1 MVCVWVSAEWRV
13 TINVSE
19 WRIVV
24 NQESSVRFWGVGL
37 VAVAVALCWPLHLF
51 PIPNFIE
58 ELFVGLAV
66 LALLAGLFWSVSTIR
81 LSPWLLLWLGYGLLL
96 VLNIAWHPAAF
107 VSGKV
112 GYLGFWLCGLAAL
125 LIGSQ
130 VDWSSDKPGLLLA
143 RILFGLAVVSAIG
156 GVLRHYNLLW
166 SGLGWLIPDVPS
178 NRMIGLVGHANFFAY
193 VSLMGVF
200 ALAWLFERRC
210 IGFVWLLLSGLLL
223 LYCIAASGGRSV
235 LVAWA
240 TVLAAVLWSGRATAA
255 WRFISVIAA
264 GLFAYLLARPLMG
277 AVDDLLSAYF
287 GGESLDRSLFELA
300 GRGLDSSGRLL
311 EWRVAWRLFLDNWL
325 MGVGAGNYAGA
336 AFAKHV
342 ELGIASPPGLFLH
355 SHNSILQ
362 LLVEFGLLGCLWL
375 LVMVVMA
382 VLGLWHALRQRER
395 ILAVSILLAFAI
407 YGLFEFPLWMMP
419 FFILNLLLL
428 AVLGGRGGE
437 LKLRLGRPVGV
448 VLGLLTLVVALIY
461 IPYAERFYWSFKQY
475 LIREKVAAVEY
486 QFINAMSSDPLLEPY
501 AYFIYLA
508 NFELSPATLDFERG
522 VLERLQAYRPNHQ
535 VLIRL
540 AIVYALQGDVQRAQK
555 VIHDMRLYYGGL
567 YDQQLK
573 DEVAAI
579 ARGFPGKD
587 ISLLLK

>member
-1 MVCVWVSAEWRV
+1 MKL
-13 TINVSE
+13 
-19 WRIVV
+19 
-24 NQESSVRFWGVGL
+24 WGLGL
-37 VAVAVALCWPLHLF
+37 GAVALALCWPLHLF
-51 PIPNFIE
+51 PMPNFIE

-66 LALLAGLFWSVSTIR
+66 LALLAGLFWSAPGIC

-96 VLNIAWHPAAF
+96 ALNGAWHAAAF
-107 VSGKV
+107 VSGEV
-112 GYLGFWLCGLAAL
+112 GYLVFWLSGLAAL
-125 LIGSQ
+125 LIGGQ
-130 VDWSSDKPGLLLA
+130 VDWASDKPGLLLA
-143 RILFGLAVVSAIG
+143 RILAGLAVVSAVG

-166 SGLGWLIPDVPS
+166 SGLGWLVPDVPS

-193 VSLMGVF
+193 VSLMGIF
-200 ALAWLFERRC
+200 ALAWLFERRR
-210 IGFVWLLLSGLLL
+210 IGFAWLLLLGLLL

-240 TVLAAVLWSGRATAA
+240 AVLAVALWSGRATAA
-255 WRFISVIAA
+255 WRFIAVIAA
-264 GLFAYLLARPLMG
+264 GLFAYLLLRPVMG
-277 AVDDLLSAYF
+277 VVDELLSAYF
-287 GGESLDRSLFELA
+287 GGARLDQSLFDMA

-311 EWRVAWRLFLDNWL
+311 EWRVAWQLFLDHWL

-336 AFAKHV
+336 AFVKHV

-355 SHNSILQ
+355 SHNSVVQ
-362 LLVEFGLLGCLWL
+362 LLVEFGLLGGLWL
-375 LVMVVMA
+375 LVMVAMA
-382 VLGLWHALRQRER
+382 VLGLWHASRQRER

-428 AVLGGRGGE
+428 GVLGGRGWE
-437 LKLRLGRPVGV
+437 LKFRLGRPVGV
-448 VLGLLTLVVALIY
+448 VVGLLTLVLALIY
-461 IPYAERFYWSFKQY
+461 VPYVERFYWSFKQY
-475 LIREKVAAVEY
+475 LVREKVEAVEY
-486 QFINAMSSDPLLEPY
+486 QFINAMSADPLLEPY

-540 AIVYALQGDVQRAQK
+540 AIVYALQGDSERAQK

-573 DEVAAI
+573 DETAAI
-579 ARGFPGKD
+579 AKGFPGKD
-587 ISLLLK
+587 LSQLLK

>member
-1 MVCVWVSAEWRV
+1 MVS
-13 TINVSE
+13 
-19 WRIVV
+19 
-24 NQESSVRFWGVGL
+24 QGSSIRLWGVGL

-96 VLNIAWHPAAF
+96 ALNVAWHPAAF

-143 RILFGLAVVSAIG
+143 RILAGLAVVGAIG

-193 VSLMGVF
+193 VSLLGVF
-200 ALAWLFERRC
+200 SLAWLFEMRR
-210 IGFVWLLLSGLLL
+210 IGFVWLLLFGLLL
-223 LYCIAASGGRSV
+223 LYCIASSGGRSV
-235 LVAWA
+235 LVAWTA
-240 TVLAAVLWSGRATAA
+240 VLAMALWSGRVTAA
-255 WRFISVIAA
+255 WRFIAVIAT
-264 GLFAYLLARPLMG
+264 GLFAYMVLRPAMG
-277 AVDDLLSAYF
+277 AADELLSAYF
-287 GGESLDRSLFELA
+287 GGARLDQSLFDLA

-311 EWRVAWRLFLDNWL
+311 EWQVAWQLFQDHWL

-355 SHNSILQ
+355 SHNSVLQ
-362 LLVEFGLLGCLWL
+362 LLVEFGLLGGLWL
-375 LVMVVMA
+375 LVMVAMA

-407 YGLFEFPLWMMP
+407 YGMFEFPLWMMS

-428 AVLGGRGGE
+428 GVLGGGGWQ

-448 VLGLLTLVVALIY
+448 GVGLLTLVLALIY
-461 IPYAERFYWSFKQY
+461 VPYVERFYWSFKQY
-475 LIREKVAAVEY
+475 LVRERVEAVEY
-486 QFINAMSSDPLLEPY
+486 QFINTMSSDPLLEPY

-508 NFELSPATLDFERG
+508 NFELSPTTLDFERG
-522 VLERLQAYRPNHQ
+522 VLERLQAFRPNHQ

-540 AIVYALQGDVQRAQK
+540 AIVYALQGESERAQK
-555 VIHDMRLYYGGL
+555 VIHDMRLYYGNL
-567 YDQQLK
+567 YDQQLR
-573 DEVAAI
+573 DEIAAVAKE
-579 ARGFPGKD
+579 FPGKD
-587 ISLLLK
+587 LALLLN